1 MAIEELKSTIIT
13 NADAHVA
20 NDKRI
25 DGGIEKTFS
34 ATFEVGIFDA
44 LSTYRVCRVPANCRL
59 TFLGYKCDAMTGGP
73 LDFGVYQTTYN
84 GGAVV
89 DLDVLATDVV
99 VTSAINTTE
108 LNHLWDVLDIIK
120 IEKPLWDLIGV
131 ATQPIRGWEYDIV
144 VTTSTAVT
152 AGGTLSVTVKIV
164 DGN

>member
-1 MAIEELKSTIIT
+1 MATEALKSTIIT

-25 DGGIEKTFS
+25 DGGIIKVCV
-34 ATFEVGIFDA
+34 ATFEVGAFDA
-44 LSTYRVCRVPANCRL
+44 LSTYRVCRLPANCRL
-59 TFLGYKCDAMTGGP
+59 TFLGYSCDAMTGGP
-73 LDFGVYQTTYN
+73 LDIGVYQTTYN

-108 LNHLWDVLDIIK
+108 LNHLWDVLDVAK
-120 IEKPLWDLIGV
+120 IQMPLWQLIGV
-131 ATQPIRGWEYDIV
+131 ATEPIRGWEYDIV

-152 AGGTLSVTVKIV
+152 VGGTLSVKVLYV